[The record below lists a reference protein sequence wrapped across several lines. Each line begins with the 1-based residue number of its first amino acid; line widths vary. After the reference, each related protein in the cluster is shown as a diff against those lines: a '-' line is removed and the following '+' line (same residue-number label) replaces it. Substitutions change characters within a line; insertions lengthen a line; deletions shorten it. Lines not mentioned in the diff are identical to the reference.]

1 MDKHEEFNKEFLP
14 KVHRA
19 GITTMVLALVFAT
32 LPTIY
37 FVFIKGIKVELS
49 SFLAVVGAIATFSIG
64 MWISEP
70 AAFWPV
76 LGSAGTYVAFLAGN
90 ASSMRLPV
98 ALTARSSL
106 EDGNDLE
113 NPKVHIAMI
122 IALFASVWVNLA
134 ILICIVFAGDLIIAA
149 LPATVFAAF
158 SYVMPCLVANNIMLQ
173 LRDKAGKFIPG
184 IKSSWP
190 YIAAGLAVK
199 LITKYWLT
207 GLANWAILIAV
218 VVAALV
224 AYVFYLR
231 DCKADEEAE
240 KAAK

>member
-1 MDKHEEFNKEFLP
+1 MDKHEEYNKEFLP

-19 GITTMVLALVFAT
+19 GITTMILALIFAS
-32 LPTIY
+32 LPTVY
-37 FVFIKGIKVELS
+37 FIFIKGIHVEMS

-76 LGSAGTYVAFLAGN
+76 LGSAGTYIAFLSGN

-106 EDGNDLE
+106 ENGNDLE
-113 NPKVHIAMI
+113 DPRVHIAMI

-134 ILICIVFAGDLIIAA
+134 ILLCIVFAGDAIIAA
-149 LPATVFAAF
+149 LPAGVFAAF

-173 LRDKAGKFIPG
+173 FRDKAGNFLPG
-184 IKSSWP
+184 FLSCLP
-190 YIAAGLAVK
+190 YLAAGVGVK

-207 GLANWAILIAV
+207 SLGNWAILIAV

-224 AYVFYLR
+224 AYAIYLK
-231 DCKADEEAE
+231 DCKAED
-240 KAAK
+240 AAQQ